1 MPHFKIPL
9 AELPALRLNPLTM
22 VSATEYLIIS
32 GSLRSESRSRVMAH
46 FLTDC
51 YRSEGIASHLI
62 DLRGL
67 HLPFCDG
74 EAAYDHPSVLSLSS
88 TISEARVVII
98 ATPIYNFD
106 ASAALKNLIELTGDS
121 WDNKV
126 VGFLCAAGGSASY
139 MSVMSLANSLMLDFR
154 CLIIP
159 RIVYATSPDFT
170 DGRLSSPVV
179 QERVRELAVASTRI
193 RNA

>member
-1 MPHFKIPL
+1 MAP
-9 AELPALRLNPLTM
+9 
-22 VSATEYLIIS
+22 STEYLIIS

-51 YRSEGIASHLI
+51 YQAEGIAPKLI

-74 EAAYDHPSVLSLSS
+74 EAAYDHSSVLSLSN
-88 TISEARVVII
+88 TISEARVVIV

-106 ASAALKNLIELTGDS
+106 ASAALKNLIELTGES
-121 WDNKV
+121 WENKV

-139 MSVMSLANSLMLDFR
+139 MSIMSLANSLMLDFR

-170 DGRLSSPVV
+170 DGRLSSPIV
-179 QERVRELAVASTRI
+179 QERVRELAVASLRI